1 MNESDLKKNNLKKIE
16 LKIDGITCQACVAKI
31 ERKLSKTNGVTE
43 AVVNISNNIGN
54 ISYDES
60 QIKLSEIINII
71 KKLGYEPKKKEEIKE
86 EENLTQKKI
95 KQELKKSQIIVFLS
109 LIVMYVSM
117 GHMMGLYLPKIISP
131 EVNILNFVNLQLFLT
146 LAVMILARK
155 FYKVGLN
162 NYI

>member
-1 MNESDLKKNNLKKIE
+1 MNESNLKKNNLKKIE

-71 KKLGYEPKKKEEIKE
+71 KKLGYEPKMRMK
-86 EENLTQKKI
+86 
-95 KQELKKSQIIVFLS
+95 
-109 LIVMYVSM
+109 
-117 GHMMGLYLPKIISP
+117 
-131 EVNILNFVNLQLFLT
+131 
-146 LAVMILARK
+146 
-155 FYKVGLN
+155 
-162 NYI
+162 